1 MHACTL
7 GKQALENYKFPSMFS
22 FLDIDLVYTASLWS
36 SAFEI
41 PLIDGGTWGF
51 WASLVDVHWSYML
64 YLCMDD
70 INLPDLLK
78 PCVLHWCIFTHT
90 EFSKV
95 LVKLIY

>member
-1 MHACTL
+1 MTKFILLVQVLGCFSQSFDVTYKDFMHACTL

-51 WASLVDVHWSYML
+51 
-64 YLCMDD
+64 
-70 INLPDLLK
+70 
-78 PCVLHWCIFTHT
+78 
-90 EFSKV
+90 
-95 LVKLIY
+95 